1 MDILKMYFFKPRFL
15 YREIFVIIIV
25 TLVSTLN
32 NGSRFDQFDYLELIT
47 LSFSSSLFFFFPCPS
62 SLLNVSQR
70 RLKLQKIVEIV
81 D

>member
-47 LSFSSSLFFFFPCPS
+47 LSFSSSLFFFLFLSLFPP
-62 SLLNVSQR
+62 QR
-70 RLKLQKIVEIV
+70 FAAAT
-81 D
+81 